1 MKRAVAACLLG
12 CLSAGIALA
21 DPVGPGQAI
30 TVPAPNGVIP
40 TPQGVQIAS
49 QTINFTADVTSLD
62 DFLPGFVPNQQT
74 VDGTLV
80 NSVWRDSSGHLSF
93 QYQVTSFPNYDDNL
107 SEFSASNFAGFST
120 DFAGSLGTTI
130 AVKRS
135 ADGKTVRASAGE
147 GLGANPLVILAT
159 DATSFNTGGHA
170 TFIGDTDF
178 VPGHND
184 QGQTNILDVQ
194 ATANFSG
201 LYQPTSSSVAAVPLP
216 PAVYGGMAMF
226 ILVCGSQLRRRAT
239 KA

>member
-30 TVPAPNGVIP
+30 TVAPPNGITP

-74 VDGTLV
+74 VNGTLV

-93 QYQVTSFPNYDDNL
+93 QYEVTRFPNYDDNL
-107 SEFSASNFAGFST
+107 SEFSASNYAGFST
-120 DFAGSLGTTI
+120 DFEGILGTTI

-135 ADGKTVRASAGE
+135 ADGKTVDASAGE

-159 DATSFNTGGHA
+159 DATNFNTGGHA
-170 TFIGDTDF
+170 TFIGETDF

-184 QGQTNILDVQ
+184 QGQTNVLDVR

-216 PAVYGGMAMF
+216 PAVYGGSALLGLIF
-226 ILVCGSQLRRRAT
+226 LAQRRRAVR
-239 KA
+239 A